1 MKKHYYTDT
10 DIPFKNENFQKIL
23 TFYLFNSPCEISKGT
38 KENKT
43 YMPVSKVDKTF
54 SKQGWTDTNL
64 STLIAKMKSMS
75 NHLEY
80 YPISSN
86 QSINTIEKTSVYQ
99 IQILK

>member
-10 DIPFKNENFQKIL
+10 DILFKNENFQKIL

-54 SKQGWTDTNL
+54 SKQG
-64 STLIAKMKSMS
+64 
-75 NHLEY
+75 
-80 YPISSN
+80 
-86 QSINTIEKTSVYQ
+86 
-99 IQILK
+99 